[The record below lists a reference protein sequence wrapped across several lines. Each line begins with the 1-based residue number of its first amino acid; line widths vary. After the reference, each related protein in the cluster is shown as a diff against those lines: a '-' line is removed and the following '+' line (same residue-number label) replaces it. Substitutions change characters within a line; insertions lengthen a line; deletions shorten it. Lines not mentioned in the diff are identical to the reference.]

1 MIYKIMID
9 IRHFIMVMAVLIMA
23 FAMSFIALGDGM
35 IVSLF
40 WVINTG
46 MFDLTPPDQFDT
58 SKETYSDTVTHVKI
72 VFLILMGMVALILL
86 NLLIAIMNSTYEE
99 VRRVAALEV
108 AYEKSRIILDIER
121 FMLPVFMDLFHI
133 EIELMFPRWLHILL
147 PFTMID
153 AEHRRKQR
161 REAQSEEHNEN
172 DDSKKEK
179 SA

>member
-86 NLLIAIMNSTYEE
+86 NLL
-99 VRRVAALEV
+99 
-108 AYEKSRIILDIER
+108 
-121 FMLPVFMDLFHI
+121 
-133 EIELMFPRWLHILL
+133 ELRNRL
-147 PFTMID
+147 
-153 AEHRRKQR
+153 A
-161 REAQSEEHNEN
+161 
-172 DDSKKEK
+172 
-179 SA
+179 